1 MESSNKIYFSG
12 KDVSIGIFDCPVH
25 CREFNNS
32 SPTTAHIIS
41 FPKQPIEFSL
51 DGQRPRVAD
60 VTHILL
66 SNAGQTFQRKE
77 VSNYGAYCHW
87 LSFSDALLL
96 QALES
101 HALLHDE
108 AITHPFQVE
117 QVLCDQQTFYQQ
129 RLITCQLTNQAYMDA
144 DSINEAAYS
153 LLKNTLEKISV
164 NKRVPVTQRANTQ
177 LRKRQLTKNC
187 MRLIIENI
195 DTKLSLKYMAKELAT
210 SPYHLCRVFSEYT
223 GRTISEHLT
232 ALRLRTALDRI
243 LDQPA
248 DRLLDIALDV
258 GFSSP
263 SHFAH
268 LFRQHFGCSP
278 FQLKRL
284 RRDLLQRIR
293 H

>member
-1 MESSNKIYFSG
+1 M
-12 KDVSIGIFDCPVH
+12 
-25 CREFNNS
+25 
-32 SPTTAHIIS
+32 
-41 FPKQPIEFSL
+41 
-51 DGQRPRVAD
+51 
-60 VTHILL
+60 THVLL
-66 SNAGQTFQRKE
+66 SNAGQTFERKQ

-87 LSFSDALLL
+87 LSFSNALLL

-101 HALLHDE
+101 HGLLHDE
-108 AITHPFQVE
+108 AITHPFQIE
-117 QVLCDQQTFYQQ
+117 QVLCDQQTFYRQ
-129 RLITCQLTNQAYMDA
+129 RLIACQLANQTPLNT
-144 DSINEAAYS
+144 DSINEAAYN
-153 LLKNTLEKISV
+153 LLKSTLEKMSA
-164 NKRVPVTQRANTQ
+164 NKPVPLTQGANTQ
-177 LRKRQLTKNC
+177 LRKRRLAKNC

-195 DTKLSLKYMAKELAT
+195 DTKLPLEYMAKELAT

-258 GFSSP
+258 GFCSP

-284 RRDLLQRIR
+284 RRDLLARIR